1 MQTKRNE
8 KRRRRTRV
16 RRGILRTYFWGNGRA
31 FSFENVIK
39 KKDLERSFRRERER
53 AREQERARESKREK
67 EGGEKRARGFIL
79 RVNCARFEP
88 KKKKKKGKN
97 PLASSFIFPLLSLS
111 LSLSLSREHTHA
123 RERRM
128 LVKAIDSF
136 ESLFIPSGSAA
147 LRRDC
152 SLAETEEYSATRRR
166 LKTLACVP
174 LFSFAYFSA
183 TMIARR
189 NAEFIGNGVLCLLH
203 AIILRQTANRVRE
216 QTISNSNHA
225 EQACNLFAV
234 LFWSKA
240 YASLYS
246 MGGEVF
252 NKSRGEAVA
261 DTCALVLEAY
271 ALYVSTLAFRR
282 LTMIYALYLVQSD
295 DKDDVPM
302 KKKSNTG
309 AFEVDKHGNWHRL
322 DATTVVDIEE
332 ERKEEKEEEEEEEE
346 EEEMHRAQ

>member
-1 MQTKRNE
+1 M
-8 KRRRRTRV
+8 
-16 RRGILRTYFWGNGRA
+16 
-31 FSFENVIK
+31 
-39 KKDLERSFRRERER
+39 
-53 AREQERARESKREK
+53 
-67 EGGEKRARGFIL
+67 
-79 RVNCARFEP
+79 NCARFEP

-97 PLASSFIFPLLSLS
+97 PLASSFIFPLS
-111 LSLSLSREHTHA
+111 SLSLSREHTHA

-302 KKKSNTG
+302 KKKNNTG

-332 ERKEEKEEEEEEEE
+332 ERKEEEEEEEE